1 MGKHVEIE
9 NIEAMRRQVG
19 IDDVELREA
28 IRGLRVGDFVN
39 LTLLTDTNPPA
50 RQTRLVRVTRISGSH
65 FRGRLV
71 DRRAPAGRPGPRAGS
86 PLAFTAAHIHSLPK
100 GRVPHAP

>member
-9 NIEAMRRQVG
+9 NIEEMRRRVG

-28 IRGLRVGDFVN
+28 IRGLRVGDCVN
-39 LTLLTDTNPPA
+39 LTLLTDTNPSA
-50 RQTRLVRVTRISGSH
+50 GQTRLVRVTRISGST

-71 DRRAPAGRPGPRAGS
+71 DRRPPPARSGLRAGS
-86 PLAFTAAHIHSLPK
+86 RLTFTAAHIHSLPK
-100 GRVPHAP
+100 GRLPHAP